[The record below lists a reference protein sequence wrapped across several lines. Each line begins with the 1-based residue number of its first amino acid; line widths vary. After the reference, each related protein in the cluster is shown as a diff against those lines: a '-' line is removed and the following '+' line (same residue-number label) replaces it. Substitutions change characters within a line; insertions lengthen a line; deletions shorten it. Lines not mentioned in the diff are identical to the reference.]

1 MRPFDGCPV
10 EPASLLWI
18 LVGLPVSGRGLAP
31 PPWVRK
37 LLAVGRH
44 RGAGSEVIGSPSSPA
59 TVARE
64 LGYWNPFRV
73 CGGGRDKT
81 LYSLRSWVI
90 GESEVV
96 SARWGRRQAMRSH
109 AKHYV
114 ITMHFIATLFARVSK
129 RIAPNK
135 LRLNQQHCTSSIY

>member
-18 LVGLPVSGRGLAP
+18 LVGLPASGRRLAP
-31 PPWVRK
+31 PPWARK
-37 LLAVGRH
+37 LFAVGRH
-44 RGAGSEVIGSPSSPA
+44 HGAGSEMIGSLSSPA
-59 TVARE
+59 TVALE
-64 LGYWNPFRV
+64 LGYWNPFRF

-81 LYSLRSWVI
+81 LYSLRSWVF
-90 GESEVV
+90 GESEVL
-96 SARWGRRQAMRSH
+96 SARWGRRQTVRSH
-109 AKHYV
+109 VNYCV

-129 RIAPNK
+129 RIAPNR